1 MSKRQESVPYILVYD
16 CPWWVSTLLAGVAYF
31 FMKEVAPKLFQDNQV
46 VGPIMQALP
55 GVAWMAVTILL
66 ALSCFALLVQFLQP
80 LRRQKRMN
88 RSGKA
93 TPVARLNVSYDAV
106 PDCPECDSPMVQR
119 LAKRGE
125 NAGNHFWGCP
135 HFPKC
140 SGTRS
145 L

>member
-1 MSKRQESVPYILVYD
+1 MSKRQESIPYILVHD
-16 CPWWVSTLLAGVAYF
+16 CPWWVSTLLAGVAYV
-31 FMKEVAPKLFQDNQV
+31 FMKEIAPKLFQDNQV
-46 VGPIMQALP
+46 VGPIMQGLP
-55 GVAWMAVTILL
+55 EVAWMAATIFL
-66 ALSCFALLVQFLQP
+66 ALSGFSLMVRFMQP
-80 LRRQKRMN
+80 PRRQERM
-88 RSGKA
+88 SKA
-93 TPVARLNVSYDAV
+93 SPVARLNVSYAAV